1 MTSLNRRHLL
11 AAGAAALASPAL
23 AQQQG
28 HEHHGPQYERLSQ
41 PGRIEK
47 PPLAATQNVFDSP
60 APKAATPG
68 RWSAKAPLPLPRS
81 EMAWATAFEDKMH
94 VVGG

>member
-11 AAGAAALASPAL
+11 AAGAAALAGPAL
-23 AQQQG
+23 AQQPG

-47 PPLAATQNVFDSP
+47 PELATTQNVFDSP
-60 APKAATPG
+60 APKAASPG
-68 RWSAKAPLPLPRS
+68 RWRAKAPLPLPRS
-81 EMAWATAFEDKMH
+81 ERAWATAF
-94 VVGG
+94 